1 MDEIAMPTLIMQE
14 GQGTGRSWPVEKDR
28 FIIGRGED
36 CDLVLMERQVSRHHA
51 QIRRLHNAA
60 SLTYVLEDLG
70 SRNGTYVN
78 GREVAEPHVLQ
89 DGDEIQ
95 IALCARLSFVGA
107 EATAPLVFERGKR
120 PGLYL
125 DKERHA
131 VLVAGHELSPPLSL
145 AQYRL
150 LELLY
155 DRAGRVCSRDEI
167 VEAVWPE
174 AAEEGISDQA
184 IDALV
189 RRLRERVSETDP
201 DQQYIVTVRGHGFR
215 LDRIPSPGEGF

>member
-1 MDEIAMPTLIMQE
+1 MVEIGMPTLIMQE
-14 GQGTGRSWPVEKDR
+14 GQDAGRSWPIEKDR
-28 FIIGRGED
+28 VIIGRGED
-36 CDLVLMERQVSRHHA
+36 CDVVLGERRVSRRHA
-51 QIRRLHNAA
+51 QIRRLD
-60 SLTYVLEDLG
+60 SQYVLEDLG

-78 GREVAEPHVLQ
+78 GRETIGPYVLQ

-95 IALCARLSFVGA
+95 IALCVRLSFVGA
-107 EATAPLVFERGKR
+107 EATAPLVFERRKR

-125 DKERHA
+125 DKERLL
-131 VLVAGHELSPPLSL
+131 VLVVGRELDPPLSL

-155 DRAGRVCSRDEI
+155 DRDGRVCSRDEI

-174 AAEEGISDQA
+174 VAEEGVSDQA

-189 RRLRERVSETDP
+189 RRLRERIGEMDP
-201 DQQYIVTVRGHGFR
+201 GHQYIVTVRGHGFR
-215 LDRIPSPGEGF
+215 LDKIPS

>member
-1 MDEIAMPTLIMQE
+1 MTEIGMPTLIMQE
-14 GQGTGRSWPVEKDR
+14 GQEDGRSWLVEKEKV
-28 FIIGRGED
+28 IIGRGED
-36 CDLVLMERQVSRHHA
+36 CDVVLVERQVSRHHA
-51 QIRRLHNAA
+51 QIRRLDSAA

-78 GREVAEPHVLQ
+78 GREVIGPYVLQ

-95 IALCARLSFVGA
+95 IALCVRLSFVGA
-107 EATAPLVFERGKR
+107 EATAPLFFERRKR

-125 DKERHA
+125 DKERLL
-131 VLVAGHELSPPLSL
+131 VLVAGQELNPPLSL

-155 DRAGRVCSRDEI
+155 DRDGRVCSRDEI
-167 VEAVWPE
+167 VKAVWPE
-174 AAEEGISDQA
+174 SAEEGISDQA

-189 RRLRERVSETDP
+189 RRLRERIGEMGP
-201 DQQYIVTVRGHGFR
+201 GHQYIVTVRGHGFR
-215 LDRIPSPGEGF
+215 LDRIPS

>member
-1 MDEIAMPTLIMQE
+1 MVEIGMPTLIMQE
-14 GQGTGRSWPVEKDR
+14 GLEAGRSWSIEKDR
-28 FIIGRGED
+28 VIIGRGED
-36 CDLVLMERQVSRHHA
+36 CDVVLRERQVSRRHA
-51 QIRRLHNAA
+51 QIRRLDSQH
-60 SLTYVLEDLG
+60 VLEDLR

-78 GREVAEPHVLQ
+78 GREVIGPYVLQ

-95 IALCARLSFVGA
+95 IALCIRLGFIGA
-107 EATAPLVFERGKR
+107 EATAPLVFERRKR

-125 DKERHA
+125 DKERLL
-131 VLVAGHELSPPLSL
+131 VLVAGRELDPPLSL

-155 DRAGRVCSRDEI
+155 DRDGRVCSRDEI

-174 AAEEGISDQA
+174 AAEEGVSDQA

-189 RRLRERVSETDP
+189 RRLRERIGEMDP
-201 DQQYIVTVRGHGFR
+201 GHQYIVTVRGHGFR
-215 LDRIPSPGEGF
+215 LDRIRS

>member
-1 MDEIAMPTLIMQE
+1 MAEIGMPTLIVQE
-14 GQGTGRSWPVEKDR
+14 GQGVGRSWPVEKEKVV
-28 FIIGRGED
+28 IGRSED
-36 CDLVLMERQVSRHHA
+36 CDVVLVERRVSRRHA
-51 QIRRLHNAA
+51 QIRRLDSAA

-78 GREVAEPHVLQ
+78 GREVTEPHILQ

-95 IALCARLSFVGA
+95 IALCVRLSFVGA
-107 EATAPLVFERGKR
+107 EATAPLVFERGRR

-125 DKERHA
+125 DKERLL
-131 VLVAGHELSPPLSL
+131 VLTGGRELSPPLSL

-174 AAEEGISDQA
+174 AAEGGVSDQA

-189 RRLRERVSETDP
+189 RRLRERISEVDP
-201 DQQYIVTVRGHGFR
+201 DHQYIVTVRGHGFR
-215 LDRIPSPGEGF
+215 LDRIPS

>member
-1 MDEIAMPTLIMQE
+1 MVEIGMPTLIMQE
-14 GQGTGRSWPVEKDR
+14 GLEAGRSWPIEKDR
-28 FIIGRGED
+28 VIIGRGED
-36 CDLVLMERQVSRHHA
+36 CDVVLRERQVSRRHA
-51 QIRRLHNAA
+51 QIRRLDSQH
-60 SLTYVLEDLG
+60 VLEDLR

-78 GREVAEPHVLQ
+78 GREVIGPYVLQ

-95 IALCARLSFVGA
+95 IALCVRLGFVGA
-107 EATAPLVFERGKR
+107 EATAPLVFERRKR

-125 DKERHA
+125 DKERLL
-131 VLVAGHELSPPLSL
+131 VLVAGRELDPPFSL

-155 DRAGRVCSRDEI
+155 DRDGRVCSRDEI

-174 AAEEGISDQA
+174 AAEEGVSDQA

-189 RRLRERVSETDP
+189 RRLRERIGEMDP
-201 DQQYIVTVRGHGFR
+201 GHQYIVTVRGHGFR
-215 LDRIPSPGEGF
+215 LDRIPS